1 MRDHRS
7 LIAWQRARGF
17 VLAVQRVT
25 TRLWRPALAHFI
37 DQLRRSA
44 LSVQLNIAEGYGLAT
59 PLLFRKHL
67 TISYGSSIE
76 AVDVL
81 DLLRALLPGEEKDL
95 RELQAQGEECS
106 RIVLALKHSIERRL
120 T

>member
-7 LIAWQRARGF
+7 LIAWQRARRL
-17 VLAVQRVT
+17 VLGVERVT
-25 TRLWRPALAHFI
+25 TRIWRPALAHFI

-44 LSVQLNIAEGYGLAT
+44 LSVQLNIAEGQGLAT

-81 DLLRALLPGEEKDL
+81 DLLRELVPSEEKDL
-95 RELQAQGEECS
+95 KELQEWGEECS
-106 RIVLALKHSIERRL
+106 RLVLGLKHSIESKL
-120 T
+120 

>member
-7 LIAWQRARGF
+7 LIAWQRARRF
-17 VLAVQRVT
+17 VLGVQRVT
-25 TRLWRPALAHFI
+25 TRIWRPALAHFI

-44 LSVQLNIAEGYGLAT
+44 LSVQLNIAEGHGLAT
-59 PLLFRKHL
+59 PLLFRRHL

-81 DLLRALLPGEEKDL
+81 DLLRELVPHEGKDL
-95 RELQAQGEECS
+95 QELQDWGQECS
-106 RIVLALKHSIERRL
+106 RLVLGLKHSIESKM
-120 T
+120 